1 MSKLS
6 RREFKELLTEWN
18 SNLLSERGKYSYL
31 VKQTKPA
38 TIITLNFNQ
47 ANLLKK
53 FLNESNE
60 IEILQDVSTLN
71 LGFGKVIS
79 NDRETKSKLINFF
92 KSKGDKELSRQLT
105 VTDDKEPIIIAS
117 SAGDNLG
124 GENLDSDG
132 FYWLLHDIEHLIY
145 GENSILGEYHRGWC
159 QWEGAYDDYSIE
171 IQNVKDGYEED
182 NILSD
187 REMKGFLNH
196 LALHKFF
203 TEIKF
208 TESVGENDFPASI
221 FAYCIS
227 KMDNQKDFSIIN
239 NAKTIDNSE
248 KERLRSIFFNA
259 YKPSNDQAQL
269 LINKL
274 ENKILVCLDF

>member
-1 MSKLS
+1 MSKLN

-18 SNLLSERGKYSYL
+18 SNLLSERGKHNYL
-31 VKQTKPA
+31 VKKTKPA
-38 TIITLNFNQ
+38 TIITLNSNQ
-47 ANLLKK
+47 SRLLKK

-60 IEILQDVSTLN
+60 IEILQDVGYLF
-71 LGFGKVIS
+71 FGKVIS
-79 NDRETKSKLINFF
+79 NDRKTKSKLINFF
-92 KSKGDKELSRQLT
+92 NSQGDKELSQQLE
-105 VTDDKEPIIIAS
+105 VTDDKEPIIIAT

-124 GENLDSDG
+124 GENSDSDA

-182 NILSD
+182 NVLND
-187 REMKGFLNH
+187 RQMKGFLNH

-227 KMDNQKDFSIIN
+227 KMDNPKDFSTIN

-259 YKPSNDQAQL
+259 YKPSNDQAKL

-274 ENKILVCLDF
+274 ENKILVYLNF